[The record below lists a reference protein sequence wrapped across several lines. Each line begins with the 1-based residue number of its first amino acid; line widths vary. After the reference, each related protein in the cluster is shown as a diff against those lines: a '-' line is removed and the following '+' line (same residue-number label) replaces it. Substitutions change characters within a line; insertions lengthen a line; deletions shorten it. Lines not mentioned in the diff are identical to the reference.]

1 MKIAPAYSQPVV
13 HVLDASRAVTVVS
26 QLKNPETRELYAAR
40 NREEQEKLRREHQ
53 EKRSAKPLLSLA
65 EARRRAT
72 AIDWEAYEIPRPAFS
87 GTRVLDPVPLAEI
100 VPYVDWSPFF
110 HTWELRGTY
119 PRIFDHPEWGERAR
133 ELFDDAQREL
143 KALLEDGRLCAR
155 AAYGF
160 FPANRVGDDVQV
172 YADESRHGLLETF
185 HFLRQQSDRG
195 ASEPNQCLAD
205 FVAPRELGRLDWLG
219 AFAVTAGIGIESIV
233 ADANADL
240 DDYRAI
246 MVKALADRLAEAL
259 AEKLHKQVREE
270 WGYGRGESLSTDE
283 LIRER
288 YRGIRPAPGYPACP
302 DHTEKQALFQL
313 IGAERIGMKLTES
326 FAMLPAASVSG
337 FYFAHPQARYFQVG
351 RIDREQ
357 TQDYHR
363 RKGMELRTVERWL
376 APNLDYEAEPVT
388 V

>member
-1 MKIAPAYSQPVV
+1 
-13 HVLDASRAVTVVS
+13 
-26 QLKNPETRELYAAR
+26 
-40 NREEQEKLRREHQ
+40 
-53 EKRSAKPLLSLA
+53 
-65 EARRRAT
+65 
-72 AIDWEAYEIPRPAFS
+72 
-87 GTRVLDPVPLAEI
+87 
-100 VPYVDWSPFF
+100 
-110 HTWELRGTY
+110 
-119 PRIFDHPEWGERAR
+119 
-133 ELFDDAQREL
+133 
-143 KALLEDGRLCAR
+143 
-155 AAYGF
+155 
-160 FPANRVGDDVQV
+160 
-172 YADESRHGLLETF
+172 
-185 HFLRQQSDRG
+185 
-195 ASEPNQCLAD
+195 
-205 FVAPRELGRLDWLG
+205 
-219 AFAVTAGIGIESIV
+219 
-233 ADANADL
+233 
-240 DDYRAI
+240 
-246 MVKALADRLAEAL
+246 
-259 AEKLHKQVREE
+259 VREE